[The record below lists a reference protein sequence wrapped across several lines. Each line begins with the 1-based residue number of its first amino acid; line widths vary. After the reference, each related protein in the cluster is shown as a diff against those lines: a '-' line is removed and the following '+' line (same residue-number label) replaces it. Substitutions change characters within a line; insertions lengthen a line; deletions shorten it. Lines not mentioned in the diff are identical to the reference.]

1 MDGGWLPHGVRLRAH
16 RKTDGNAVPDSERLY
31 GEDFEAYLKREMM
44 NEAQRRDL
52 ERRVTEILRL
62 VEG

>member
-1 MDGGWLPHGVRLRAH
+1 
-16 RKTDGNAVPDSERLY
+16 LY

>member
-1 MDGGWLPHGVRLRAH
+1 
-16 RKTDGNAVPDSERLY
+16 VPDSERLY

>member
-1 MDGGWLPHGVRLRAH
+1 MGTLCLIQ
-16 RKTDGNAVPDSERLY
+16 NACT
-31 GEDFEAYLKREMM
+31 GEDFEAYLKRAMM
-44 NEAQRRDL
+44 NEAERRDL